1 MDQASSDASH
11 TRIDQSRLETEHM
24 SLDLRVKGFFSI
36 SDAQIN
42 KSGDKR
48 ETDVR
53 KQQRRP
59 ENGLR
64 PRAERCRWDRH

>member
-11 TRIDQSRLETEHM
+11 TRIDRSRLEAEHM
-24 SLDLRVKGFFSI
+24 SLDLRVKGFFSL

-48 ETDVR
+48 ETDV
-53 KQQRRP
+53 KK
-59 ENGLR
+59 
-64 PRAERCRWDRH
+64 